1 MAFEVVL
8 QRQAQADFD
17 NILAWL
23 AEKFPNALP
32 KWLDSYERVLSRL
45 EQDPSAFTFAPEDE
59 VLKSSIRQ
67 ALFWTG
73 GGYVYRLLFVIA
85 DYEVRVLHIRGP
97 GQDYVRIE
105 N

>member
-8 QRQAQADFD
+8 LRQAQADFD
-17 NILAWL
+17 NILAWFT
-23 AEKFPNALP
+23 EKAPNSLH
-32 KWLDSYERVLSRL
+32 KWFDSYERILNRL
-45 EQDPSAFTFAPEDE
+45 EHDPLAFTLAPEDE

-85 DYEVRVLHIRGP
+85 DNEVRVLHIRGP
-97 GQDYVRIE
+97 GQDFVTE
-105 N
+105 S